1 MVVRTCFGFVKQLKM
16 QVGCSLDYFKVPTVV
31 ILSTKN
37 IVEYN
42 EYFCFFFKSI
52 NPLILFR
59 GVDVKE

>member
-42 EYFCFFFKSI
+42 EYFFFQKH
-52 NPLILFR
+52 
-59 GVDVKE
+59 